1 MKDKKGNTEAGN
13 DKARNQPSEE
23 KEKED
28 SSRQKLV
35 HDANKQMAIEPFNFS
50 RMKEHATEREAST
63 KCKANGSYDNT
74 RVYVEKVSNKKEKT
88 TI

>member
-63 KCKANGSYDNT
+63 KCEANGSYDNT